1 MIYMF
6 LADGFEE
13 TEAIAALDMRRRG
26 GLDIRTVGVDK
37 ISVTGSHGI
46 TVVADIAGNE
56 LSDEIP
62 EGVILPGGM
71 PGTINLESS
80 EIVTSLLKKTY
91 DNGGLVAAIC
101 AAPSVLGHLGLL
113 SGKKAVCYPGFE
125 GELHG
130 AELESSKTVTDGNVI
145 TACGAGAAIE
155 FGLEVVRYFAGFDEA
170 DRVRKSILL

>member
-6 LADGFEE
+6 LAEGFEE
-13 TEAIAALDMRRRG
+13 TEAIAALDIMRRG
-26 GLDIRTVGVDK
+26 GLDVRTVGVDK
-37 ISVTGSHGI
+37 RSVTGSHGI
-46 TVVADIAGNE
+46 TVVADLVGNE
-56 LSDEIP
+56 LSDETP

-71 PGTINLESS
+71 PGTINLEAS

-101 AAPSVLGHLGLL
+101 AAPSVLGHLGMLD
-113 SGKKAVCYPGFE
+113 GKKAVCYPGFE
-125 GELHG
+125 SELHG
-130 AELESSKTVTDGNVI
+130 AEPGDGKTATDGNVI

-170 DRVRKSILL
+170 ERIRKSILL

>member
-13 TEAIAALDMRRRG
+13 TEAIAALDMMRRG

-46 TVVADIAGNE
+46 IVVADIAGNE
-56 LSDEIP
+56 LSEEIP

-101 AAPSVLGHLGLL
+101 AAPSVLGHLGFLN
-113 SGKKAVCYPGFE
+113 GKKAVCYPGFE
-125 GELHG
+125 SELHG
-130 AELESSKTVTDGNVI
+130 AELGSSKTVSDGNVI

-155 FGLEVVRYFAGFDEA
+155 FGLEVVRYFVGFDEA
-170 DRVRKSILL
+170 ERVRKSILL